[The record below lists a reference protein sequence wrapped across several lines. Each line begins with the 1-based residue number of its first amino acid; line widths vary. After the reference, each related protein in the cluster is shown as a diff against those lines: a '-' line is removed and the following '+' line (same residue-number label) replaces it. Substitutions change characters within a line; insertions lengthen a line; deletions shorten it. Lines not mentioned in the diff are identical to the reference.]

1 MYKAI
6 VDYLVKEKN
15 YSKDALHVDNF
26 SKYEDFRYIISIF
39 CIIYTTYLHSSKS
52 FFCI

>member
-15 YSKDALHVDNF
+15 YSKDAVHVDNF

-39 CIIYTTYLHSSKS
+39 CIICTTCPHSSES
-52 FFCI
+52 FLCI

>member
-15 YSKDALHVDNF
+15 YSEDAIHVDNF

-39 CIIYTTYLHSSKS
+39 FIMCTTYFHPNNP
-52 FFCI
+52 FFDI